1 MKKDQRTS
9 PAEENIVFGEPES
22 YWKKILRHCV
32 VSSTIQ
38 RENRPPGA
46 RIQWHDS
53 HEAIKLDW
61 YAILTSAVAH
71 GFCQYRISFTACL
84 DRVQGAF
91 LSRVPDFAWNLV
103 GSDHEKP

>member
-1 MKKDQRTS
+1 MVKEEKEDTVEPAHVEPVRSSLDQNLYKDTPLKKDCQRTS

-38 RENRPPGA
+38 RENPSGA

-53 HEAIKLDW
+53 HEAIKHDW
-61 YAILTSAVAH
+61 YAILTSA
-71 GFCQYRISFTACL
+71 
-84 DRVQGAF
+84 
-91 LSRVPDFAWNLV
+91 
-103 GSDHEKP
+103 